1 MGVSSI
7 KIIISSSI
15 VYALNTVVT
24 FRYMPHFAFIVI
36 FLWIFKQ
43 ENEQNWLKWFF
54 PVFKFKFSRY
64 LSSNR
69 QRSKILKKKNHKPV
83 FLRILNLSSV
93 NCDFKFALN
102 VKLT

>member
-7 KIIISSSI
+7 KINIISSI

-43 ENEQNWLKWFF
+43 ENEQKLIEMI
-54 PVFKFKFSRY
+54 FS
-64 LSSNR
+64 S
-69 QRSKILKKKNHKPV
+69 IH
-83 FLRILNLSSV
+83 I
-93 NCDFKFALN
+93 
-102 VKLT
+102 

>member
-43 ENEQNWLKWFF
+43 ENEQKLIEMI
-54 PVFKFKFSRY
+54 FS
-64 LSSNR
+64 S
-69 QRSKILKKKNHKPV
+69 I
-83 FLRILNLSSV
+83 
-93 NCDFKFALN
+93 
-102 VKLT
+102 